1 MHGSF
6 AQMGVRDL
14 SVCAVP
20 EGRIPSRSQLS
31 QSRIL
36 KPRLLNGHEL
46 TRSPTHS
53 LTHSLAH
60 SRWLAAI
67 NVSHRYV

>member
-1 MHGSF
+1 MH
-6 AQMGVRDL
+6 AQIGVRDL
-14 SVCAVP
+14 SECAVP

-53 LTHSLAH
+53 LAH